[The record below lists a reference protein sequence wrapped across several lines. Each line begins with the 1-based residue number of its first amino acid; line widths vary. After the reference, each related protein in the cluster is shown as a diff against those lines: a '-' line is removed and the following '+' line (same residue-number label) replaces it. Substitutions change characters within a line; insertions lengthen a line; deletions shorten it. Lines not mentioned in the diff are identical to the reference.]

1 MELWIDKELNA
12 TYCAS
17 AVILGSLE
25 RRIIPFEKPLQP
37 AVCKS
42 PYERVFIIGLRG
54 SELDI
59 SLVLGVT
66 IVVIPTLAVATATG
80 TDGEMLVVIE
90 LSL

>member
-1 MELWIDKELNA
+1 MNQKY
-12 TYCAS
+12 THCAS
-17 AVILGSLE
+17 AVIFGSLE
-25 RRIIPFEKPLQP
+25 RRIIPFEMPLHP

-54 SELDI
+54 SEFET

-66 IVVIPTLAVATATG
+66 IDVPTLAVATATDG
-80 TDGEMLVVIE
+80 TDDGEMLVVIE

>member
-1 MELWIDKELNA
+1 MALTNQST

-17 AVILGSLE
+17 AVIFGSLE
-25 RRIIPFEKPLQP
+25 RRIIPFEIPLQP

-54 SELDI
+54 SEFDI
-59 SLVLGVT
+59 SFVLGVM
-66 IVVIPTLAVATATG
+66 IAVPTLAVATATG
-80 TDGEMLVVIE
+80 MDGEMLVAIE